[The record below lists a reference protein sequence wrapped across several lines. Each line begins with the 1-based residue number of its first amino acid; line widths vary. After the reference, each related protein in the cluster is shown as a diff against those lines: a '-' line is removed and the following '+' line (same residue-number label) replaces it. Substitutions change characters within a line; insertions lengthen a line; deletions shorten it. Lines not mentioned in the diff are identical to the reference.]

1 MIIIGGFKEELTEVL
16 ALASFIPIVMGM
28 GGNIATQSSTII
40 VRGIATGRI
49 NMNEFLKVVF
59 KEMRVGLIL
68 GVMYGLFLGIITYF
82 THSEPAMLGVVVGIS
97 IFSCMVMAASVG
109 AFVPLLLKRFDI
121 DAAIATGPF
130 VTTSIDIIGVFVYF
144 WVAKLFLGL

>member
-1 MIIIGGFKEELTEVL
+1 V
-16 ALASFIPIVMGM
+16 
-28 GGNIATQSSTII
+28 
-40 VRGIATGRI
+40 
-49 NMNEFLKVVF
+49 
-59 KEMRVGLIL
+59 
-68 GVMYGLFLGIITYF
+68 FLGIITYF
-82 THSEPAMLGVVVGIS
+82 THTEPTLLWLVVGIS
-97 IFSCMVMAASVG
+97 IFTCMIMAASIG